1 MTDGDNTKLD
11 DQLFAG
17 GDESQIFDRKELLKI
32 SHVPDSDRIVGRTDE
47 IENLAEEIR
56 PVIDGSPPNNVLIY
70 GKTGTGKSLV
80 ARHVTGRAEDAAET
94 QNVDMETVYV
104 DCSQHNTH
112 TAAVKYIARTLNKDF
127 SGISVPRSGIGT
139 SDYYEYI
146 WEVTNELYDGVV
158 VILDEIDK
166 LGEGNEVLMQFSR
179 ANETSKVEPPVGII
193 GISNKI
199 GYRDEMGQRVKSSLQ
214 EREFIFDPYDA
225 EQLRSILENRQDA
238 FVEGAVETGTIQLS
252 AALAAQEHGDARKAL
267 EILLMAGELADR
279 REEET
284 VTEDNVREA
293 REWAEMKRMEELL
306 DGFTTHVK
314 IILYALAHLSDN
326 SREDSFTTTE
336 VYERYQEASKH
347 IDMDPL
353 SKQRVYELLDELGFL
368 GVISSEK
375 KGMGRGRGVSL
386 KHELNKT
393 SDIVRKTVLQDP
405 RLDNLS

>member
-1 MTDGDNTKLD
+1 MSEGDNTTLD
-11 DQLFAG
+11 DELFAG
-17 GDESQIFDRKELLKI
+17 GTESNIFDRKELLKI
-32 SHVPDSDRIVGRTDE
+32 SHVPDSDRIVGRTNE
-47 IENLAEEIR
+47 IESLAEEIR
-56 PVIDGSPPNNVLIY
+56 PVINGSPPNNVLIY

-80 ARHVTGRAEDAAET
+80 ARHVTERAEKAASSQDVNIET
-94 QNVDMETVYV
+94 IYV

-112 TAAVKYIARTLNKDF
+112 TASVKHIARTLNRNR
-127 SGISVPRSGIGT
+127 SEISVPRSGIGT

-179 ANETSKVEPPVGII
+179 ANETSKVNPPVGII

-225 EQLRSILENRQDA
+225 EQLRSILDNRRDA
-238 FVEGAVETGTIQLS
+238 FVDGSVGNGTIQLS

-267 EILLMAGELADR
+267 EILLMAGELAER
-279 REEET
+279 RN
-284 VTEDNVREA
+284 EDMVKQDHVREA

-314 IILYALAHLSDN
+314 IILYALTHLTDN
-326 SREDSFTTTE
+326 SNEDSFTTTQ
-336 VYERYQEASKH
+336 VYERYEQASAH

-386 KHELNKT
+386 KHELNKK

-405 RLDNLS
+405 RLESLS